1 VLTAL
6 LAAEVNI
13 YGAYALLTRPNDNA
27 ALALHVEDNECAVS
41 VLNGSGFTILSQDD
55 LSR

>member
-1 VLTAL
+1 MTRPAL
-6 LAAEVNI
+6 LVAF
-13 YGAYALLTRPNDNA
+13 YANPDRYPPTYNA